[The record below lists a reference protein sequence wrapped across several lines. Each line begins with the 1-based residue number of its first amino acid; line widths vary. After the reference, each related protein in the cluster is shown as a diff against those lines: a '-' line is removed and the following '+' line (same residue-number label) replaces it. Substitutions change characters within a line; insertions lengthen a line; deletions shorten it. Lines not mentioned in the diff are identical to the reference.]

1 VQSEPDPGKVR
12 SLRREFVTYR
22 DYAGNMLEPRL
33 ILVNLLIK
41 LGVAAALS
49 SALVR
54 SEEFKNLLF
63 REQRGTRQKIYLTF
77 WMAIPI
83 ALGVLIR
90 CSVKSFSAGDLSLE
104 TALLLGVVGGR
115 LSGGLGGAL
124 IALPSVLYGEWASLP
139 LNVFAGIVA
148 GQLRQF
154 APEQEDIWS
163 FSPFI
168 DLTVYRMIRRNLPRP
183 RVFDWQIAFFI
194 TIVGLR
200 FLQTEVW
207 RFWPT
212 SIFSMESPGLWDGGS
227 LNGYLVEMAIYLTVV
242 MVVGTELKIFN
253 SVRIQ
258 IKLEEQARLLLQ
270 ARMAALQNQI
280 NPHFLFNT
288 LNSISSLVRFD
299 PDTAREM
306 ILKLATILRR
316 LLHSTDSFVAL
327 REEVEFIDNYLD
339 IEVVRFGRDKLRVV
353 KDLDPASLDAMVPS
367 MLLQPLVENCIK
379 HGLAPK
385 VEGGSITLRSR
396 VIKSRLVVEVE
407 DDGVGMQSARP
418 SGQEHEPVDGVGGMG
433 IGMANV
439 AERLKVLYGD
449 AARMIIE
456 NRDGGG
462 TLIRLR
468 LPILQHVEELMTT
481 SVIAPTPFGKSLRKA
496 E

>member
-1 VQSEPDPGKVR
+1 
-12 SLRREFVTYR
+12 
-22 DYAGNMLEPRL
+22 MLEPRL

-41 LGVAAALS
+41 LGVAAAVS

-54 SEEFKNLLF
+54 SKEFKSLLF
-63 REQRGTRQKIYLTF
+63 REHRETRDKIYLAL

-83 ALGVLIR
+83 ALGVWIR
-90 CSVKSFSAGDLSLE
+90 SSVKSFFAGDLSLE

-115 LSGGLGGAL
+115 LAGGVGGAL
-124 IALPSVLYGEWASLP
+124 MSLPAALHGEWAGLP
-139 LNVFAGIVA
+139 LNVLAGIIA
-148 GQLRQF
+148 GELRRF

-168 DLTVYRMIRRNLPRP
+168 DLTLYRIIRRNLPRP
-183 RVFDWQIAFFI
+183 RVFDWQIAFFV

-200 FLQTEVW
+200 FLQTEIW
-207 RFWPT
+207 HFWPN
-212 SIFSMESPGLWDGGS
+212 SIFSLESPDLWLGGS
-227 LNGYLVEMAIYLTVV
+227 GGTLNGYLVESAIYLTVV
-242 MVVGTELKIFN
+242 MVVGIELKIFN

-258 IKLEEQARLLLQ
+258 IKLEEQERLLLQ
-270 ARMAALQNQI
+270 ARMTALQNQI

-316 LLHSTDSFVAL
+316 LLHSTDSFVPL

-339 IEVVRFGRDKLRVV
+339 IEVVRFGKDKLMVV
-353 KDLDPASLDAMVPS
+353 KDLDPASLEAMVPS

-396 VIKSRLVVEVE
+396 LIKSRLVVEVE
-407 DDGVGMQSARP
+407 DDGVGMGAANLLERP
-418 SGQEHEPVDGVGGMG
+418 SGLGGTG

-449 AARMIIE
+449 TAKMVIDSHE
-456 NRDGGG
+456 GKG
-462 TLIRLR
+462 
-468 LPILQHVEELMTT
+468 T
-481 SVIAPTPFGKSLRKA
+481 SVRIKLPALRSTDDSDSGLY
-496 E
+496 ELRSTTRR

>member
-1 VQSEPDPGKVR
+1 
-12 SLRREFVTYR
+12 
-22 DYAGNMLEPRL
+22 MLEPRL

-54 SEEFKNLLF
+54 SKEFKSLIF
-63 REQRGTRQKIYLTF
+63 REQRETRHKIYLAF

-83 ALGVLIR
+83 ALGVWIR
-90 CSVKSFSAGDLSLE
+90 FSAKSFLAGDLSLE

-124 IALPSVLYGEWASLP
+124 ISLPAAMHGEWAAMP
-139 LNVFAGIVA
+139 LNVLAGIIA
-148 GQLRQF
+148 GQLRRV

-168 DLTVYRMIRRNLPRP
+168 DLTLYRMIRRNLPRP
-183 RVFDWQIAFFI
+183 RVFDWQVAFFV

-200 FLQTEVW
+200 FLQTEIW
-207 RFWPT
+207 HFWPN
-212 SIFSMESPGLWDGGS
+212 SIFSLESPGLWANHGT
-227 LNGYLVEMAIYLTVV
+227 LNGYLVESAIYLTAV

-258 IKLEEQARLLLQ
+258 IKLEEQERLLLQ

-316 LLHSTDSFVAL
+316 LLHSTDSFVPL

-339 IEVVRFGRDKLRVV
+339 IEVVLFGREKLKVV
-353 KDLDPASLDAMVPS
+353 KDLDPASLEAMVPS

-379 HGLAPK
+379 HGLAPQ

-396 VIKSRLVVEVE
+396 LIESRLVVEVE
-407 DDGVGMQSARP
+407 DDGVGMGSAQEL
-418 SGQEHEPVDGVGGMG
+418 GQAQGLGGMG

-449 AARMIIE
+449 AAQMMIE
-456 NRDGGG
+456 NREGGG

-468 LPILQHVEELMTT
+468 LPILPNPEELMTT
-481 SVIAPTPFGKSLRKA
+481 SAIAPAPFGKSLRKA

>member
-1 VQSEPDPGKVR
+1 
-12 SLRREFVTYR
+12 
-22 DYAGNMLEPRL
+22 MLEPRL

-54 SEEFKNLLF
+54 SKEFKNLIF
-63 REQRGTRQKIYLTF
+63 REQRATRQKIYLAL
-77 WMAIPI
+77 WMAVPI
-83 ALGVLIR
+83 ALGVWIR

-124 IALPSVLYGEWASLP
+124 ISIPSVLYGEWASLP

-168 DLTVYRMIRRNLPRP
+168 DLTLYRMIRRNLPRP
-183 RVFDWQIAFFI
+183 RVFDWQVAFFV

-200 FLQTEVW
+200 LLQTEIW
-207 RFWPT
+207 RLWPN
-212 SIFSMESPGLWDGGS
+212 SIFSLESPVLWMRGAGNGTLD
-227 LNGYLVEMAIYLTVV
+227 GYLVESAIYLTVV

-258 IKLEEQARLLLQ
+258 IKLEEQERLLLQ

-316 LLHSTDSFVAL
+316 LLHSSDSFIPL

-353 KDLDPASLDAMVPS
+353 KDLDPASLEAMVPS
-367 MLLQPLVENCIK
+367 MLLQPLVENSIK
-379 HGLAPK
+379 HGLSPK

-407 DDGVGMQSARP
+407 DDGVGIGPTHELARDHDEADTLAKDDWP
-418 SGQEHEPVDGVGGMG
+418 GMG

-449 AARMIIE
+449 TAKMKIE
-456 NRDGGG
+456 SRAGGG
-462 TLIRLR
+462 TLVRLR
-468 LPILQHVEELMTT
+468 LPILPNPEELMTT
-481 SVIAPTPFGKSLRKA
+481 SAIAPVPFGKSLRKA

>member
-1 VQSEPDPGKVR
+1 
-12 SLRREFVTYR
+12 
-22 DYAGNMLEPRL
+22 MLEPRL

-54 SEEFKNLLF
+54 SKEFKSLLF
-63 REQRGTRQKIYLTF
+63 REQRETRHKIYLAL

-83 ALGVLIR
+83 ALGVWIR
-90 CSVKSFSAGDLSLE
+90 CSVKSFLAGDLSLE
-104 TALLLGVVGGR
+104 TALLLGVIGGR

-124 IALPSVLYGEWASLP
+124 MSLPAALHGEWASLP
-139 LNVFAGIVA
+139 LNVLAGVIA
-148 GQLRQF
+148 GQLRRI

-168 DLTVYRMIRRNLPRP
+168 DLTLYRMLRRNLPRP
-183 RVFDWQIAFFI
+183 RVFDWQIAFFV
-194 TIVGLR
+194 TIVGMR
-200 FLQTEVW
+200 FLQTEIW
-207 RFWPT
+207 RFWPN
-212 SIFSMESPGLWDGGS
+212 SIFSMESSGLWVNGAGGT
-227 LNGYLVEMAIYLTVV
+227 LNGYLVESAIYLTVV

-258 IKLEEQARLLLQ
+258 IKLEEQERLLLQ

-306 ILKLATILRR
+306 ILKLAAILRR
-316 LLHSTDSFVAL
+316 LLHSADSFVPL

-339 IEVVRFGRDKLRVV
+339 IEVVRFGRDKLKVV
-353 KDLDPASLDAMVPS
+353 KDLDPASLEAMVPS

-379 HGLAPK
+379 HGLSPK

-396 VIKSRLVVEVE
+396 LIESRLVVEVE
-407 DDGVGMQSARP
+407 DDGVGMGAAHLFEQP
-418 SGQEHEPVDGVGGMG
+418 DGWGGTG
-433 IGMANV
+433 VGMANV
-439 AERLKVLYGD
+439 AERLKVLYD
-449 AARMIIE
+449 DTAQMMIE
-456 NRDGGG
+456 NREGGG

-468 LPILQHVEELMTT
+468 LPILPNPEELMTT
-481 SVIAPTPFGKSLRKA
+481 MTSAPAPFGKSLRKA